1 MEQDEKF
8 VVEDREYTREELLI
22 FGQQHYPKF
31 YWIKRGVGL
40 WLMSLGIMGA
50 LICVVLGIS
59 VSLNSNL
66 PNSQNDAIGWYIGT
80 APFAVLVIAGIILI
94 ALSFKKLPDESY
106 IKHAKD
112 YLNKEALR
120 RKQRETRNAQRQEKQ
135 DVNQLIK
142 YKKLLD
148 AGVITQEEYE
158 AKKKELL

>member
-31 YWIKRGVGL
+31 YWIKRGIGL
-40 WLMSLGIMGA
+40 GLLSFGIMSV
-50 LICVVLGIS
+50 LILVVLGIAF
-59 VSLNSNL
+59 SLNPQSKNATIAMFV
-66 PNSQNDAIGWYIGT
+66 ST
-80 APFAVLVIAGIILI
+80 APFVVLIIAGIILI